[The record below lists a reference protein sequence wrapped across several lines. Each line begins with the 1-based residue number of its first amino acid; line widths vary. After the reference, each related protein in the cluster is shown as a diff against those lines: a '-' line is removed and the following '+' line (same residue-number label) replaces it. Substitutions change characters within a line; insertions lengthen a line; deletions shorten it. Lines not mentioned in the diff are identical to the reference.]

1 MQDIEDIRAQ
11 ARALARQGSWEDAI
25 RTISQGLDSAKGP
38 ERPRLIIELAQ
49 LYNGAGQPEQA
60 LQLLGEQTPQLQD
73 QPKATAQRCMALLL
87 LGRLPE
93 AAALIQRWSAPAI
106 RWSRHRHV
114 FEGNYLA
121 VLRRLRITDP
131 HLAAAVGV
139 QGIAIFP
146 ESTALASEGLFAEL
160 VKDTPDCSSI
170 DLFTFY
176 SFRDTRPPSLEE
188 QKRILGAIMEAPA
201 VSPAHRLNCAIAH
214 TYKCLETEDLAAL
227 RRSMEFLL
235 AHRHLTDSLGVH
247 NSIRYD
253 RFSVRLS
260 MNSALWH
267 AAIGLG
273 DRVAL
278 EETLDYH
285 LTVVEGLY
293 GLDSASENPVRYQS
307 GYGIIS
313 GLSVKFII
321 SLRQGDYAAAQHV
334 KNLAIRSI
342 LLVGSAGQN
351 NVEEILF
358 HEFFHSTNMVYMM
371 IRTYGHVVENKEPT
385 TMECFKD
392 LFAFCH
398 HLEASA
404 PSGVHERF
412 RTKFADLVQL

>member
-1 MQDIEDIRAQ
+1 MEDIRAQ

-25 RTISQGLDSAKGP
+25 RTISQGLDGATGP

-60 LQLLGEQTPQLQD
+60 LRLLGEQTPQLQD
-73 QPKATAQRCMALLL
+73 QPKAAAQRCMALLL

-114 FEGNYLA
+114 FEGIYLA
-121 VLRRLRITDP
+121 VLRHLRIADP
-131 HLAAAVGV
+131 QLAAAVGA

-214 TYKCLETEDLAAL
+214 TYKCLETDDLAAL

-235 AHRHLTDSLGVH
+235 AHRGLVDSLGVH
-247 NSIRYD
+247 HSIRYD

-267 AAIGLG
+267 AAIGIG

-285 LTVVEGLY
+285 LTLVEGLY
-293 GLDSASENPVRYQS
+293 SLDLASSNPIRYQS
-307 GYGIIS
+307 GYGIIA
-313 GLSVKFII
+313 GLAVKFII
-321 SLRQGDYAAAQHV
+321 LLREGDYVAAQHI
-334 KNLAIRSI
+334 KNLAIRSV
-342 LLVGSAGQN
+342 LLVGSAGHN
-351 NVEEILF
+351 NVEDLLF
-358 HEFFHSTNMVYMM
+358 HEFFHNTNTVHLM
-371 IRTYGHVVENKEPT
+371 IRTYGHIIENKDPPT
-385 TMECFKD
+385 MSCFND

-404 PSGVHERF
+404 PSDVHERF
-412 RTKFADLVQL
+412 RAKFADLVQL